1 MARYDEQFTTIRS
14 VGGLLPS
21 DLLARV
27 AAADRDLP
35 GISRDDYH
43 LDPGHQLRE
52 AVARSW
58 NRLRGVWEAFAAARE
73 RLPDADVG
81 TTLTRERWL
90 LPLFDELGYGRL
102 QFIPAVGVDGT
113 AYPISHGWHHT
124 PVHLVS
130 FRLDLDRRATGV
142 AGAARW
148 SPHGMVQELL
158 NRSEEHLWA
167 FVSNGTVLRVL
178 RDNVSLSRQ
187 AYLEFDLQAMMDG
200 ELYADFVVLWLV
212 CHQSRVEGERPE
224 LCWLERWVETAAREG
239 TRALDRLRDGVE
251 QTLALLGSGL
261 VSHPANVRLRA
272 RLSAD
277 ELTVEDL
284 YRQLLRLVYRLLF
297 LFVAEDRD
305 LLLLPP
311 GRTKP
316 ELRDRYLDW
325 YSTRRLRDLARHQVG
340 SKHGDLWHALQL
352 VMARL
357 GSDEGA
363 PQLALPPLDGE
374 LWNPD
379 ATLDLN
385 GTSLRNDHLLEL
397 VRALAY
403 TVDDKM
409 VRAVDYRNLGAE
421 ELGSVY
427 ESLLELHPRVDPA
440 DWSFRLEA
448 GAGSERKTTGSYYTP
463 DSLINQLLDTALD
476 PILDRAA
483 NAGDPEAAILSLK
496 VVDPAVGS
504 GHFLVAA
511 ANRIAKRLA
520 SVRTGEGEPSP
531 DAVRDALRDVVSRC
545 LYGVDVNPMAL
556 ELAKVSLWL
565 EAHVPGKPLTFL
577 DHHLKV
583 GNSLL
588 GVTPALIAR
597 GIPDEAFTPIE
608 GDEKKACDS
617 YKRRNREL
625 RGGQQTLLAAEVAP
639 GYDTISGQAADLTE
653 RPDQTLEQRRAK
665 ERAHIAFEGSPA
677 LRRQRM
683 VADAW
688 FAAFTAP
695 KRLGDHSPQPFEMFY
710 ELRDTDR
717 TGPIAGFDM
726 VADQVATY
734 RPFHWHL
741 EFPDVFT
748 VRERPDADP
757 DDPLGWH
764 GGFDVVLGNPPW
776 EHTELKEKEFFAAR
790 DEEVANAPTGAARK
804 RKIER
809 LADTDPTLF
818 GEYLH
823 AKRTVDGVSH
833 VARSSGRF
841 PLCGRGRINT
851 YALFAELNRQNTGPI
866 GRAGFIAPTG
876 IAADHTTRFYFAD
889 LIQTRT
895 LSSLLDFE
903 NRAALFPDVD
913 SRMKFSLVTL
923 NGIDDPVDE
932 AEFAF
937 FAHGVTDL
945 HDPERRFTLT
955 PEDIALIN
963 PNTLTAPVFRT
974 RRDAEITRGI
984 YRRVPVLVREGD
996 PDGNPWGIEFMQGLF
1011 NMTSDSGLFRTRR
1024 QLEVDG
1030 WRLDG
1035 NIFVKG
1041 DERYLPL
1048 YEAKMI
1054 HQFDHRYATYVNDSE
1069 AREVTDQEKQDPN
1082 FEPLP
1087 RYWIPRS
1094 EVEAKLQDKGWTDS
1108 WMLGYRRVA
1117 RSTDERTAIFSLL
1130 PSTGAG
1136 DSVFLMLPKV
1146 SSRSALGLVA
1156 CANSF
1161 PFDFVARQKI
1171 GGMNLNF
1178 YLAEQLPM
1186 PPPCYLDRPCQ
1197 WVQSSIGDWI
1207 AARTAELVNTSRS
1220 IAGDQAWSY
1229 IAARRFLLR
1238 CELDAAFFHVYG
1250 LDRDEVDYV
1259 METFPIARRKDEQRH
1274 GEYRTKR
1281 LILEIYDEMAKAIE
1295 SGEPYQTR
1303 LHPPPADPSLQ
1314 HDD

>member
-1 MARYDEQFTTIRS
+1 MARYDEQFTTVRS

-27 AAADRDLP
+27 AAADGDLP

-58 NRLRGVWEAFAAARE
+58 NRLRGVWEAFAGARE

-102 QFIPAVGVDGT
+102 QFIPAVEVDGT

-124 PVHLVS
+124 PIHLVS

-224 LCWLERWVETAAREG
+224 LSWLERWVETAAKEG

-272 RLSAD
+272 RLSAG
-277 ELTVEDL
+277 ELTLDDL

-305 LLLLPP
+305 LLLLPA

-316 ELRDRYLDW
+316 ELRERYLGW

-352 VMARL
+352 VMERL

-363 PQLALPPLDGE
+363 PQLAVPPLGGE

-385 GTSLRNDHLLEL
+385 GTSLRNDHLLEA

-427 ESLLELHPRVDPA
+427 ESLLELHPQVDPA

-476 PILDRAA
+476 PVLDRAA
-483 NAGDPEAAILSLK
+483 NAGDPEAAVLSLK

-511 ANRIAKRLA
+511 GNRIAKRLA

-588 GVTPALIAR
+588 GATPALIAR

-608 GDEKKACDS
+608 GDDKKACDS
-617 YKRRNREL
+617 YKRRNRGL
-625 RGGQQTLLAAEVAP
+625 RSGQQTLLAAEVAP
-639 GYDTISGQAADLTE
+639 GYNTISAHAADLTE
-653 RPDQTLEQRRAK
+653 RPDQTLKQRRAK
-665 ERAHIAFEGSPA
+665 ERAHVAFEASPA

-695 KRLGDHSPQPFEMFY
+695 KRLGGHSPQPFEMFA

-717 TGPIAGFDM
+717 TGPIAGFDT
-726 VADQVATY
+726 VAEQVATY

-741 EFPDVFT
+741 EFPDVFA

-757 DDPLGWH
+757 DDPLGWD

-776 EHTELKEKEFFAAR
+776 ERVKLQEKEFFAGR
-790 DEEVANAPTGAARK
+790 EEEIANAPNAAVRK
-804 RKIER
+804 RLIKR
-809 LADTDPTLF
+809 LQENRDPLYE
-818 GEYLH
+818 EYVQ
-823 AKRTVDGVSH
+823 AKRQAEGESH
-833 VARSSGRF
+833 VARNSGRY
-841 PLCGRGRINT
+841 PLSGRGDINT
-851 YALFAELNRQNTGPI
+851 YQLFAELNRQNTGPT

-876 IAADHTTRFYFAD
+876 LATDHTMRFYFAD
-889 LIQTRT
+889 LVQTST
-895 LSSLLDFE
+895 LSSLFDFE
-903 NRAALFPDVD
+903 NAAPLFPDVHR
-913 SRMKFSLVTL
+913 SYKFSLVTL
-923 NGIDDPVDE
+923 TGRDDSVDE

-937 FAHGVTDL
+937 FAHDVTDL

-963 PNTLTAPVFRT
+963 PNTLTAPIFRT

-984 YRRVPVLVREGD
+984 YRRVPVLIREGD
-996 PDGNPWGIEFMQGLF
+996 SDGNPWGLEFTTIFHMS
-1011 NMTSDSGLFRTRR
+1011 NDSNLFRTRQ
-1024 QLEVDG
+1024 QLEEEG
-1030 WRLDG
+1030 WHLEG
-1035 NIFVKG
+1035 NVFVKG
-1041 DERYLPL
+1041 DGRFLPL
-1048 YEAKMI
+1048 YEGRLG
-1054 HQFDHRYATYVNDSE
+1054 HQFDHRFATQPEGNLRELTIAEHQDASMLVKPEYWVSE
-1069 AREVTDQEKQDPN
+1069 DETRERIQRRAFSTTTG
-1082 FEPLP
+1082 F
-1087 RYWIPRS
+1087 
-1094 EVEAKLQDKGWTDS
+1094 
-1108 WMLGYRRVA
+1108 LGFRRVA
-1117 RSTDERTAIFSLL
+1117 RNTDERTIIATILPPVAISYGFILTVGPSTRPLLELLATYNSFVCDFSLRVVLGQPSIPQSTFAQL
-1130 PSTGAG
+1130 PCPS
-1136 DSVFLMLPKV
+1136 PKQLQTWESFV
-1146 SSRSALGLVA
+1146 CDRALELIFTAYDLSQFAKALGYEG
-1156 CANSF
+1156 S
-1161 PFDFVARQKI
+1161 PFRWDS
-1171 GGMNLNF
+1171 
-1178 YLAEQLPM
+1178 E
-1186 PPPCYLDRPCQ
+1186 
-1197 WVQSSIGDWI
+1197 
-1207 AARTAELVNTSRS
+1207 
-1220 IAGDQAWSY
+1220 
-1229 IAARRFLLR
+1229 RRHLLR
-1238 CELDAAFFHVYG
+1238 AELDAAFFHLYG
-1250 LDRDEVDYV
+1250 LDRDAVDYV
-1259 METFPIARRKDEQRH
+1259 METFPIVRRKDERRH

-1295 SGEPYQTR
+1295 TAESYQTR
-1303 LHPPPADPSLQ
+1303 LDPPPAHPSLR
-1314 HDD
+1314 HNA